1 MTNVEILTAEEA
13 RRRRADLLAQL
24 PFSEDE
30 LRKRAA
36 AYQLTAD
43 EDAILDQVDEL
54 DFLLGK

>member
-24 PFSEDE
+24 PFSEEE

-36 AYQLTAD
+36 AYQLTAT
-43 EDAILDQVDEL
+43 EIGILDWIDSL
-54 DFLLGK
+54 DFLLDQ